1 MREKRVTWKSGM
13 HVKIFEDEKDV
24 KKFISFSL
32 ITVQNLFAVS
42 HAMCTH

>member
-1 MREKRVTWKSGM
+1 MLKFLKM
-13 HVKIFEDEKDV
+13 KDDV